1 LSHTGHKPTMTLNWK
16 GHTMQPANC
25 PNLHRKFIA
34 FVLAAS
40 IAITGFSAAPAR
52 ADEDFA
58 KIVAGLAVLGI
69 LGAAINKDRHRRG
82 TVTRLGN
89 DPVLLPVPRGTRP
102 LPPQVTRYDLP
113 RGCVRY
119 YPEFRDGRKLM
130 GQRCLR
136 KHYRHLTS
144 LPQQCRVTFWDGR
157 RHKNAF
163 KPRCLRRNGYRIV
176 HR

>member
-1 LSHTGHKPTMTLNWK
+1 
-16 GHTMQPANC
+16 MQSANR

-34 FVLAAS
+34 FVLATS

-52 ADEDFA
+52 ADEDVA
-58 KIVAGLAVLGI
+58 KILAGLAVLGI
-69 LGAAINKDRHRRG
+69 LGVAINKERHKNRN
-82 TVTRLGN
+82 VTRT
-89 DPVLLPVPRGTRP
+89 PVNPEPAYPAPRP

-113 RGCVRY
+113 AECLRY
-119 YPEFRDGRKLM
+119 FPEFRDGRNLV

-136 KHYRHLTS
+136 KQYRHNVKS

-163 KPRCLRRNGYRIV
+163 KPRCLRRNGYRMV
-176 HR
+176 QR